1 MKKLRLPRKLKKYLP
16 LIIGIVIGAVLGVIC
31 AIFGA
36 YDTLLWACLFLY
48 LAFSL
53 QLILHEGGHLLG
65 GLLSGYRFES
75 FRIGGVLL
83 TKIEGKLRLR
93 WMPIAGTGGQ
103 CLLSPPDCKPEDA
116 PYLIYHASGSAMNLI
131 AALLHI
137 PLLFMPGIARIY
149 AICMIVVGLY
159 FGILNGVPLRV
170 QGIDNDGMNIKNMQ
184 KDPSLRVVIFRQL
197 QINAAQS
204 AGTRL
209 RDMPQEWFC
218 ADDHEHLHGAV
229 RFCYLLDRGDY
240 AGALDYGQQL
250 LRNRRLNRIHR
261 GAVQSD
267 VETLKLLH
275 GQHVFA
281 QSEALK
287 AYRKSMAYDPAVQRA
302 LFVRALLKD
311 RDEAAAE
318 KIYQRF
324 ERACRRSPVPASNA
338 SEMEI
343 ISAARAIYEETKQT
357 EGA

>member
-1 MKKLRLPRKLKKYLP
+1 M
-16 LIIGIVIGAVLGVIC
+16 
-31 AIFGA
+31 
-36 YDTLLWACLFLY
+36 
-48 LAFSL
+48 
-53 QLILHEGGHLLG
+53 
-65 GLLSGYRFES
+65 
-75 FRIGGVLL
+75 L

-261 GAVQSD
+261 GAVQND